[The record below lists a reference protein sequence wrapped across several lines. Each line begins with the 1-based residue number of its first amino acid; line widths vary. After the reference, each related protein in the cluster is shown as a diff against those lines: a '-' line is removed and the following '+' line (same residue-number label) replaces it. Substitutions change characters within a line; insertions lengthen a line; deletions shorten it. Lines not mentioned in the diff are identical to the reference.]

1 MNITAMP
8 VARFQRCEKW
18 PTLNCLLFV
27 IIAAVKVRALY
38 PPRILP

>member
-27 IIAAVKVRALY
+27 IIAVVKVHALY
-38 PPRILP
+38 PHRILL